1 MKRINDWIVI
11 KALNRHDN
19 LVVRLEKGIRYSSF
33 RFELAIMNKGLGI
46 IGEDVIYIDTL
57 LDLKQFL
64 LNIEK
69 VMSGHTNDISLYDL
83 KEYKRDIRIKKIDEH
98 KQFKVTDALKMRLSY
113 RQIDQKNIH
122 NEVTLSKDSAR
133 DLYKCV
139 LVAIKQIESGEL
151 EAV

>member
-1 MKRINDWIVI
+1 
-11 KALNRHDN
+11 
-19 LVVRLEKGIRYSSF
+19 
-33 RFELAIMNKGLGI
+33 
-46 IGEDVIYIDTL
+46 
-57 LDLKQFL
+57 
-64 LNIEK
+64 
-69 VMSGHTNDISLYDL
+69 
-83 KEYKRDIRIKKIDEH
+83 
-98 KQFKVTDALKMRLSY
+98 MRLSY